1 MNIRIRFFTAV
12 LLLFFAEGCNAF
24 QCNVVT
30 TPVNFG
36 FYDLFAV
43 TDLNSTGTITV
54 TCNAPPQ
61 NPAVPVRLDLTA
73 GSSGSFA
80 LRRMSSTSGGALNY
94 NLYSDAAKTTILG
107 DGSGGSV
114 NLSSVISKNA
124 PWNITIYGRIPAR
137 QNVAPGVYSDS
148 LTATIFW

>member
-1 MNIRIRFFTAV
+1 MKIRIRLFAAV
-12 LLLFFAEGCNAF
+12 LLLLFAEGGNAF
-24 QCNVVT
+24 QCSIVT

-36 FYDLFAV
+36 FYDLFSI
-43 TDLNSTGTITV
+43 TDLNSSGTITV
-54 TCNAPPQ
+54 TCNSPPQ
-61 NPAVPVRLDLTA
+61 NPVVPVTLDLTA

-80 LRRMSSTSGGALNY
+80 LRRMSSPSGGWLNY
-94 NLYSDAAKTTILG
+94 NLYSDAAKTIILG

-114 NLSSVISKNA
+114 NISNAISKTA

-148 LTATIFW
+148 ITATILW